1 MVWGMSEIALGGP
14 VVLREPRPQLAELAN
29 RLDLGRPVVASDA
42 GQGVFMQTGQLRDP
56 VLRDAARPH
65 PVADGGENIID
76 VRGFGHAHIAP
87 HHDVVC
93 QAPHNDGLATPRC
106 GGTLRADV
114 QEPPVSNYRDELHDL
129 VKGVGLSKHHK
140 VIEAEVGN
148 SFGNWMRAKKPNAT
162 VRIPTAQAV
171 MRVCLRYAKQQGL
184 DLNVLVES
192 HPILLGLPDLHD
204 FVDAP
209 PEDEPEGNNEMR
221 ENHLIHQMLA
231 KAIADQGEVNT
242 AILKA
247 LKELSQKI
255 DQFLKVD
262 GQTPDTTRKTVKR
275 AG

>member
-1 MVWGMSEIALGGP
+1 MVWGMESMSGGLLSRKT
-14 VVLREPRPQLAELAN
+14 VAKLAELPH
-29 RLDLGRPVVASDA
+29 RLDLGRPVVAPDPD
-42 GQGVFMQTGQLRDP
+42 QRVLMQISQLGDP

-129 VKGVGLSKHHK
+129 VTGVGLSKHHK

-171 MRVCLRYAKQQGL
+171 MRVCLRHAKQQGM

-192 HPILLGLPDLHD
+192 HPILKGLPDLND
-204 FVDAP
+204 FLDAP
-209 PEDEPEGNNEMR
+209 PADEPEDDNEMR

-231 KAIADQGEVNT
+231 KAIADQSEVNT

-255 DQFLKVD
+255 DQLSKVD
-262 GQTPDTTRKTVKR
+262 GQTPGATKKTVSR